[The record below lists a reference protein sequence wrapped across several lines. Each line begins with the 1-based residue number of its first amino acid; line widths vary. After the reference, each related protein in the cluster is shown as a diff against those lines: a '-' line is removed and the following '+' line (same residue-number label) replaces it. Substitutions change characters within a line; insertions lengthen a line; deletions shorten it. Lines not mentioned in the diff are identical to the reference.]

1 MQQADKSGSA
11 GGKPP
16 IHITDADYDVIADL
30 PIQIEHRS
38 PELSKMLLDE
48 IERAE
53 IHSIDAIPADAVRLG
68 SEVEFFDEASG
79 ATRRVR
85 LVLPFE
91 ADMEA
96 GRMSILTPVGAGL
109 IGLTVG
115 QSIDWRLPDGR
126 PRALKILAVDHA
138 S

>member
-30 PIQIEHRS
+30 AIQIEHRS

-115 QSIDWRLPDGR
+115 QSIDWRLSDGR
-126 PRALKILAVDHA
+126 PRVLKILAVDHA
-138 S
+138 P

>member
-1 MQQADKSGSA
+1 MQQADRSGDA

-30 PIQIEHRS
+30 AIQIEHRS
-38 PELSKMLLDE
+38 SELSKMLLDE
-48 IERAE
+48 INRAE
-53 IHSIDAIPADAVRLG
+53 IHSVDTIPADAVTLG
-68 SEVEFFDEASG
+68 SEVEFLEEATG
-79 ATRRVR
+79 TTRRVR

-115 QSIDWRLPDGR
+115 QAINWPFPDGR
-126 PRALKILAVDHA
+126 PRVLKILAVNHA
-138 S
+138 P